1 MPQSKLITTA
11 DEVISKLKEVQFFKM
26 YAGNEAVI
34 KKIAALCTRKKFREG
49 ASIIKEGEYADEL
62 FIFLKGK
69 IEIVKVTLQG
79 EHYTLSTLDSGTGG
93 VYVGE
98 FALIDNDR
106 RSATVIAKT
115 ECECLVI
122 KQDKF
127 IDFGDRN
134 PEIGLN
140 VTRAI
145 ARQLSLMQ
153 RKTNAD
159 VITLFSAL
167 VEEIGGS
174 E

>member
-1 MPQSKLITTA
+1 MPSKTNLPS
-11 DEVISKLKEVQFFKM
+11 DQVFSKLKEVQFFKM
-26 YAGNEAVI
+26 YSGNNAVI
-34 KKIAALCTRKKFREG
+34 KKIAALCTRKKFKKG
-49 ASIIKEGEYADEL
+49 SSIIKEGEYGDEL
-62 FIFLKGK
+62 FIFLSGE

-79 EHYTLSTLDSGTGG
+79 EHYTLSTLNSNMGG
-93 VYVGE
+93 VSVGE
-98 FALIDNDR
+98 FALIDNDK

-122 KQDKF
+122 KRDKF
-127 IDFGDRN
+127 IEFGNKN

-140 VTRAI
+140 VTRAL
-145 ARQLSLMQ
+145 AGQLSIMQ